1 MDKIHGTKNSHIQLP
16 KSILEGFSF
25 QEKITN
31 EMGYPET
38 KNYIYCMDME
48 GNITKIDISDAN
60 VQHGYYE
67 NEVEELFSLFES
79 AFGEV
84 KAKIKAALK
93 SREKGFLKLSL
104 PQNTES
110 VIKKYCAL
118 CLIRSEEFV
127 KGIAKKSL
135 FIDVLANT
143 PPNVVAYTYMRK
155 PELVDK
161 LFESKSFSFAFST
174 ATKFILPQRGMYL
187 ISRSN
192 SFDVYIPISP
202 NIAIVLTE
210 YAVIDNDG
218 VLIVG
223 EANDH
228 DVEILNKIGIKTEIK
243 YNQRAIYAQSED
255 DLIKYRDFLLSL
267 KEGN

>member
-1 MDKIHGTKNSHIQLP
+1 M
-16 KSILEGFSF
+16 
-25 QEKITN
+25 
-31 EMGYPET
+31 
-38 KNYIYCMDME
+38 
-48 GNITKIDISDAN
+48 
-60 VQHGYYE
+60 
-67 NEVEELFSLFES
+67 
-79 AFGEV
+79 
-84 KAKIKAALK
+84 
-93 SREKGFLKLSL
+93 
-104 PQNTES
+104 
-110 VIKKYCAL
+110 
-118 CLIRSEEFV
+118 
-127 KGIAKKSL
+127 
-135 FIDVLANT
+135 LANT
-143 PPNVVAYTYMRK
+143 PPKVVAYTYMRK

-161 LFESKSFSFAFST
+161 LLESNSFSFAVST